1 MPSKLNAPATSPITR
16 PNPVIC
22 AGALSR
28 LIWAAGALLVL
39 WLTVYWALS

>member
-1 MPSKLNAPATSPITR
+1 MPSKLNAQAALPVTR